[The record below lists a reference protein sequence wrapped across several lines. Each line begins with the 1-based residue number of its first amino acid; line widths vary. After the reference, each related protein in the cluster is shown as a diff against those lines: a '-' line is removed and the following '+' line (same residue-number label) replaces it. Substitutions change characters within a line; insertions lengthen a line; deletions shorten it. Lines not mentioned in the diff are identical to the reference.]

1 MASTLSSNNSQGIS
15 ESNPSVTA
23 MTESPRRY
31 HWTYVKGRNGIMMI
45 EPVVGFYF
53 NPPPGAKCRWSTDN
67 GRHEPQHL
75 RFGQQLPKRHLV
87 LWNDAKLENEAAV
100 YREKYWE
107 DMKTLTAPKH
117 FEDLYEYFDGLTI
130 WLQGAA
136 NMWNLVNLL
145 VADAQTNWQEHEKR
159 IASECNTWILDWLE
173 SFPTSQFNRDK
184 LIRWNQKTDIITAVT
199 TQYDWMNDLRD
210 LDMVGQNILRECFLF
225 HYKRLTGENP
235 VSACFNHRAA
245 DAPPEPAPA
254 SATAPAVTEDAVIDS
269 TDVSPKSLPNGQPDF
284 KVGTSPSQS
293 LATIP
298 EHASP
303 TKASVKAQGLTI
315 DTIASTKIPKH
326 TVSAPAT
333 AVPHVT
339 ITPQASGEAEDI
351 LAQKN
356 GSNSINK
363 ESFNRQALG
372 EQFEVK
378 TRQLSAQSAPEE
390 KPEPIL
396 SALTDNDS
404 QPRAAST
411 TLELTGL
418 ENKDAP
424 SRNTA
429 FNKPLV
435 VSSGIRPNY
444 DMNQPSSRTAL
455 KSPPRGPRLRRQG
468 VAPIPTYQ
476 VSQHPMVQQGTPMG
490 PPPSLHQHMMPPFGP
505 HNGMQQPPAGFG
517 PPPQPHGMPP
527 PLNGLPPQGP
537 PPPGV
542 GMPPMG
548 PSGVPFQNQFPIPPS
563 RTDMP
568 PFKKPQG
575 HPMTAPPQYTA
586 QQNVGAPLYQPHG
599 YIQQQPQH
607 QSGHFNG
614 NRQVSQNG
622 RRNSVNSSGS
632 RKLRDDPIHGPVY
645 ALNPR
650 KNSNTSSGP
659 RRSSN
664 ASSEQMFRRPSHGKC
679 VNQRSYHNTDDLF
692 TQTFDECPC
701 QRCVEASRSVFVK
714 NVDPELG
721 EHKIR
726 AILMRYLSAWD
737 PRCVRPKS
745 HNRSAL
751 VVFNTD
757 HDAVSA
763 IQSFWSAGEKKTIP
777 GLCNTAF
784 IWYPLYSRHYN
795 PRPHK
800 PTGAPRGL
808 IEAQNTSRRLSG
820 SSKQRRGSNPYLGQ
834 RPNFNNPNFG
844 IYAPGLRQQQQQQ
857 MAGQLTFNNL
867 QSGPMYAVPYQ
878 PQPPQTSQRTLW
890 VPPPANETR
899 RKSSTTESTK
909 EEKASSSK
917 SCSEEPAEEFL
928 RKEDW
933 RSKPPSEEA
942 IEDSSDEIAVADTAS
957 NVSSQGAR
965 SIKVCLPSEGGSA
978 RSRSV
983 SPEVEDSSME
993 GQAEQASPNVEAEP
1007 EEEPEKEHAPIM
1019 VEATATKA
1027 NDEKSSSGYNK
1038 TTSELA
1044 VPVEEFQ
1051 HIISPEQAQPTKED
1065 DQKTA
1070 YRYSKVTSE
1079 LTGSTEM
1086 IDINT
1091 VIRHKPQQ
1099 KPRILPTEWQN
1110 EPDGGCSELQSRFAE
1125 LQNEFQDDL
1134 QDNPAPELPAE
1145 KTEGASTATVTE
1157 VAPEEPAPR
1166 EDEPQVKQ
1174 PRKKSGKHKKKQAQ
1188 TATNAPSSG
1197 PSSNTPTDGQSRG
1210 PSRASTGRPES
1221 RASTKHPQSAAS
1233 TTAESSSR
1241 PSSAMQLHQDD
1252 QPKRKKNNKSHKK
1265 RKQTLTVESS
1275 AISEGQAKTG
1285 GSQDRGQGQN
1295 QGRAISGQ
1303 ESPKKKPKTV
1313 HPGPDPEPKP
1323 VEQHSAPEP
1332 ATKAMADGSQAI
1344 IEKQQDTSID
1354 SSYRANA
1361 GGSLRMKKNRSPT
1374 KSQQKGDEK
1383 EEDNNKTPTKHGSKP
1398 LQTIFEPPSE
1408 EDRTHASPDANLFPH
1423 QKFAIDQAKSSAPPK
1438 ITLGIKKDNT
1448 KPSGNTNKFTTNNAR
1463 IGSLPP
1469 GFNPYPQLPPN
1480 TKPSAWSTVVKRS
1493 ISDDPFSSGNVGE
1506 DQSKTWMKD
1515 QTVRSPQKP
1524 RGADEPANTSPTPSP
1539 EKKSGHRGGKNKTH
1553 LNAAAKAFT
1562 PMSSPTMSVVSLR
1575 TTATAQTN
1583 ATAVITSNS
1592 GAISTL
1598 VPRAAPGFG
1607 DGQPIANH
1615 AKKPSLPGQKGDVID
1630 TRFVTPAEQT
1640 LDPAKTEQP
1649 GPPTKEKKRVN
1660 GPAQQQQK
1668 QPTAAQVAAA
1678 AAGNTPTVSSEEE
1691 FPTLAAAATAPKKQA
1706 AGTSTVP
1713 TSAPSASQKKESGK
1727 PALTSPGASATSPNT
1742 VRLGQRGVV
1751 SGTTPTPGAPAKK
1764 AEQEDPEQGDWK
1776 TIGPSKKTGVKNTT
1790 IGRAARSG
1798 AAGGRGGKLTQQ
1810 GSRGVSGRGPV
1821 GEERKGG

>member
-1 MASTLSSNNSQGIS
+1 MASTISSNSQGFS
-15 ESNPSVTA
+15 ESSLSMTA
-23 MTESPRRY
+23 MTEFPRRY
-31 HWTYVKGRNGIMMI
+31 HWTYVKGHNGMMMI

-53 NPPPGAKCRWSTDN
+53 NPPPGVECRWSTDN
-67 GRHEPQHL
+67 GRREPQHL

-87 LWNDAKLENEAAV
+87 LWNDARLENEAAI

-130 WLQGAA
+130 WMHGAA

-184 LIRWNQKTDIITAVT
+184 LIGWNQKTDILTAVT

-225 HYKRLTGENP
+225 HYKRLTGKSP
-235 VSACFNHRAA
+235 ASACFNHRAT

-254 SATAPAVTEDAVIDS
+254 SATPPAATQGPVIDS
-269 TDVSPKSLPNGQPDF
+269 TEVSPKSLPNGQPDF
-284 KVGTSPSQS
+284 KVGTPPPQG

-303 TKASVKAQGLTI
+303 TKASVKAHGLTI
-315 DTIASTKIPKH
+315 DTIASTNIPKH

-339 ITPQASGEAEDI
+339 VTPQISGEAEDV
-351 LAQKN
+351 LVQKN
-356 GSNSINK
+356 GDNSINE
-363 ESFNRQALG
+363 ESFNPQALG
-372 EQFEVK
+372 EQVEAK
-378 TRQLSAQSAPEE
+378 ARQLSAQSAPEE
-390 KPEPIL
+390 MSEPIL
-396 SALTDNDS
+396 SALTDNNS

-411 TLELTGL
+411 TLELSGL
-418 ENKDAP
+418 EKKDVP

-444 DMNQPSSRTAL
+444 DMNQPPSRTARG
-455 KSPPRGPRLRRQG
+455 SPPRGPRLRRQG

-476 VSQHPMVQQGTPMG
+476 VSQHPMVQQGAPMG
-490 PPPSLHQHMMPPFGP
+490 PPPPLHQHMMPLFGP
-505 HNGMQQPPAGFG
+505 HDGMQQPPAGFG
-517 PPPQPHGMPP
+517 PPSQSHGMHLPH
-527 PLNGLPPQGP
+527 NGLPPQGP

-548 PSGVPFQNQFPIPPS
+548 PPGVPFQNQIPIPPS

-568 PFKKPQG
+568 PFNDPQG
-575 HPMTAPPQYTA
+575 LPMNAPPQYAA
-586 QQNVGAPLYQPHG
+586 QQNVGAPLYQPNG
-599 YIQQQPQH
+599 YIQQPQH

-622 RRNSVNSSGS
+622 RCNSVNSSGS

-645 ALNPR
+645 AMNPR

-664 ASSEQMFRRPSHGKC
+664 ASSEQMFRRPSHGNC
-679 VNQRSYHNTDDLF
+679 VNQRSYHYNDDSF

-726 AILMRYLSAWD
+726 AILMQYFSAWD
-737 PRCVRPKS
+737 PRYVRPKFQ
-745 HNRSAL
+745 NKSAL
-751 VVFNTD
+751 VAFNTD

-763 IQSFWSAGEKKTIP
+763 IQSFWSAGEKQTIP
-777 GLCNTAF
+777 GLCKTAF
-784 IWYPLYSRHYN
+784 VWYPLYSRHYS

-808 IEAQNTSRRLSG
+808 VEAHNTSRRLSG

-834 RPNFNNPNFG
+834 RPIFNNPNFG
-844 IYAPGLRQQQQQQ
+844 NDIPGLQQQQQQQQQ

-878 PQPPQTSQRTLW
+878 PQPLQTSQRTLW
-890 VPPPANETR
+890 VPPPANDSR

-909 EEKASSSK
+909 EEKASPSK
-917 SCSEEPAEEFL
+917 ACSEEPAEELL

-942 IEDSSDEIAVADTAS
+942 IEDSSDEVAVADTAS
-957 NVSSQGAR
+957 NDSSQGAR
-965 SIKVCLPSEGGSA
+965 SIKVCLPSECGSA

-983 SPEVEDSSME
+983 SPEVEDGPME
-993 GQAEQASPNVEAEP
+993 WQAEQASLKVGAAP
-1007 EEEPEKEHAPIM
+1007 EEEPEDEDAPTF

-1051 HIISPEQAQPTKED
+1051 HIISHEQAQPTNED

-1079 LTGSTEM
+1079 LTGSTET

-1099 KPRILPTEWQN
+1099 KPRTLPTEWQD
-1110 EPDGGCSELQSRFAE
+1110 EPGGGCSELQSRFAE
-1125 LQNEFQDDL
+1125 LQNELQGDL
-1134 QDNPAPELPAE
+1134 QDNPAPDLPAE
-1145 KTEGASTATVTE
+1145 KTEGTSTATATE
-1157 VAPEEPAPR
+1157 VAPEEP
-1166 EDEPQVKQ
+1166 QVQQ
-1174 PRKKSGKHKKKQAQ
+1174 PRKKSGQHKKKQAQ
-1188 TATNAPSSG
+1188 TATNAPASG
-1197 PSSNTPTDGQSRG
+1197 PSSNTPTDAQSRG

-1241 PSSAMQLHQDD
+1241 PSSAMQVHQDD
-1252 QPKRKKNNKSHKK
+1252 QPKRKKNSKSQKK

-1285 GSQDRGQGQN
+1285 GSQNRGQGQDL
-1295 QGRAISGQ
+1295 GRAISGQ

-1313 HPGPDPEPKP
+1313 HPGPDPDPKP
-1323 VEQHSAPEP
+1323 VEKQSAPEP
-1332 ATKAMADGSQAI
+1332 ATKTMADGSQKVI
-1344 IEKQQDTSID
+1344 DKQQDTSID
-1354 SSYRANA
+1354 SSYRVNA

-1408 EDRTHASPDANLFPH
+1408 EDRTHVSPDANLFPH

-1438 ITLGIKKDNT
+1438 ITLGIKKGTT
-1448 KPSGNTNKFTTNNAR
+1448 KPSGNTIKFATNTAR

-1493 ISDDPFSSGNVGE
+1493 ISDDPFSSGNVGG
-1506 DQSKTWMKD
+1506 DRSKTWMKD

-1539 EKKSGHRGGKNKTH
+1539 EKKSGHRGGKNKSH

-1562 PMSSPTMSVVSLR
+1562 PMSSPTKAVVSLR
-1575 TTATAQTN
+1575 TTATAQINTTA
-1583 ATAVITSNS
+1583 ATTGNIGATS
-1592 GAISTL
+1592 TFVL
-1598 VPRAAPGFG
+1598 RAAPGLG
-1607 DGQPIANH
+1607 DGRPIANH
-1615 AKKPSLPGQKGDVID
+1615 AKRPSLPGQKGDVID
-1630 TRFVTPAEQT
+1630 TRFVTPAEQI

-1668 QPTAAQVAAA
+1668 PTAAQVAAA
-1678 AAGNTPTVSSEEE
+1678 AAGNAPAVSSSED

-1713 TSAPSASQKKESGK
+1713 ASQNKESIK
-1727 PALTSPGASATSPNT
+1727 PASTSPRASATSPDN
-1742 VRLGQRGVV
+1742 VRLGQGDAV
-1751 SGTTPTPGAPAKK
+1751 SGTTLTPGAPARK
-1764 AEQEDPEQGDWK
+1764 AEQEDPEKGDWK
-1776 TIGPSKKTGVKNTT
+1776 TVGPSKKTGGKNTT
-1790 IGRAARSG
+1790 IGRAAGSG
-1798 AAGGRGGKLTQQ
+1798 VAGGRGGKLTQQ
-1810 GSRGVSGRGPV
+1810 GSRGVSGRAPG
-1821 GEERKGG
+1821 GEDKKGG